1 MANRLRQTVQS
12 IQEGTPAEQRMDA
25 GGPAPNLTKGLA
37 GGLQSVAEILGP
49 QADIAAMVEEARRA
63 ESSFSKGDYLD
74 AAGSMGLAAVA
85 PLMMATPG
93 SVKSVRE
100 IFENIPTKWYRGTDN
115 PKELQN
121 PAKWTFGKEGSL
133 GGGGVYITPNP
144 EGASR
149 YASEGMF
156 GTRTEG
162 GFVTPLDVIFEKPL
176 VIDLNKDTGYYLEV
190 RALEALGVSAK
201 KAENMAEKA
210 IEDKGGFT
218 TELKKRALD
227 QGYDGIIVK
236 MDGEITEAI
245 SYKPEK
251 SIISSIT
258 KKNQGGSVVERNP
271 YANYQPKAI

>member
-85 PLMMATPG
+85 PLMMANPG

>member
-156 GTRTEG
+156 RTRTEG

>member
-25 GGPAPNLTKGLA
+25 GSPAPNLTKGLA

-74 AAGSMGLAAVA
+74 AAGSMGLAAIA

-100 IFENIPTKWYRGTDN
+100 ISENIPSRWYRGTDN

-121 PAKWTFGKEGSL
+121 PAQWTFGKEGSL

-144 EGASR
+144 EGSSR
-149 YASEGMF
+149 YALEGWE
-156 GTRTEG
+156 GTRTGG
-162 GFVTPLDVIFEKPL
+162 GFVTPLDVIFDKPL
-176 VIDLNKDTGYYLEV
+176 IVDLNKDTGYYLEA
-190 RALEALGVSAK
+190 RTLEALGVPTK

-210 IEDKGGFT
+210 LENKGGFT

-227 QGYDGIIVK
+227 QGYDGIIVRK
-236 MDGEITEAI
+236 NGEITEAI

-251 SIISSIT
+251 SIVSSIT

-271 YANYQPKAI
+271 YANYQSKAI

>member
-25 GGPAPNLTKGLA
+25 GSPAPNLTKGLA

-100 IFENIPTKWYRGTDN
+100 ISENIPSRWYRGTDN

-121 PAKWTFGKEGSL
+121 PAQWTFGKEGSL

-144 EGASR
+144 EGSSR
-149 YASEGMF
+149 YALEGWE
-156 GTRTEG
+156 GTRTGG
-162 GFVTPLDVIFEKPL
+162 GFVTPLDVIFDKPL
-176 VIDLNKDTGYYLEV
+176 IVDLNKDTGYYLEA
-190 RALEALGVSAK
+190 RTLEALGVPTK

-210 IEDKGGFT
+210 LENKGGFT

-227 QGYDGIIVK
+227 QGYDGIIVRK
-236 MDGEITEAI
+236 NGEITEAI

-251 SIISSIT
+251 SIVSSIT

-271 YANYQPKAI
+271 YANYQSKAI